1 MALVLQTSWS
11 ELSRKQIEDHL
22 DGVRSRR
29 MVAAIEY
36 NTGQQLK
43 MERQAES
50 VKRRVEQQYDML
62 QKEILRLD
70 SLIER
75 IEERMV
81 KLNGLQQEFDLLE
94 ELREGKI

>member
-1 MALVLQTSWS
+1 
-11 ELSRKQIEDHL
+11 
-22 DGVRSRR
+22 